1 MGGVEWFTQPFALDE
16 AIRWR
21 FGPSVM
27 SIKSILLPSSSVM
40 GNGST
45 ALETA
50 IWIAKSFGAHID
62 CVQFTD
68 VPMSAVL
75 SGVDGSVVQEIMA
88 AAQQEIAEAT
98 KQGEAAFKKALAA
111 QGVEFRDWPSADTRP
126 TASWRM
132 AQGNIHNEM
141 AMLGCVCDLVVA
153 RRTERA
159 DNRDSSVVES
169 ALFDSQRPVLIAPPV
184 VPEPLSAVPLKDWRV
199 LIGWNQSAQSA
210 QAGINALP
218 FLQRAKA
225 VQIYSI
231 KTGAKVGASAE
242 MFALYL
248 SRHGVDAE
256 LREAEPDDRTV
267 GQGLL
272 AAAMEFNANLLVMG
286 AYSHSRLRELI
297 LGGVTRHVLD
307 NAGIPVLMSH

>member
-1 MGGVEWFTQPFALDE
+1 MG
-16 AIRWR
+16 
-21 FGPSVM
+21 
-27 SIKSILLPSSSVM
+27 IKSILLPSSSAM

-68 VPMSAVL
+68 FPMSAAL
-75 SGVDGSVVQEIMA
+75 SGVDGTAVQEIMA
-88 AAQQEIAEAT
+88 AAQEEIAEAS
-98 KQGEAAFKKALAA
+98 KIGEAACKKALME
-111 QGVEFRDWPSADTRP
+111 QGVEFRDWPSADVRP

-132 AQGNIHNEM
+132 VQGSIHNEM
-141 AMLGCVCDLVVA
+141 ATLGSVCDLVVA
-153 RRTERA
+153 RRPERS
-159 DNRDSSVVES
+159 DSRDTMVVES
-169 ALFDSQRPVLIAPPV
+169 ALFDSQRPVLIAPPA
-184 VPEPLSAVPLKDWRV
+184 VPEPLSAIPLKEWRV
-199 LIGWNQSAQSA
+199 MIGWNQSSQSA
-210 QAGINALP
+210 LAGTSALP

-248 SRHGVDAE
+248 ARHGVDAK
-256 LREAEPDDRTV
+256 LREVEPDDRTV